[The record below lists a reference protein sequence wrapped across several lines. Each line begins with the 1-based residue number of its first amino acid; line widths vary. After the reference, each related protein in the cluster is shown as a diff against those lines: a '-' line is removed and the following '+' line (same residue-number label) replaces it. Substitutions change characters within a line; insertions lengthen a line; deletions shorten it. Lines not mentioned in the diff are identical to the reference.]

1 MKLPCELIRDLLP
14 LYAEHLTSPE
24 TGQLIE
30 EHLQSC
36 PVCRDELHSIR
47 LPVPVQAD
55 AQADAPLKQVH
66 AALRKKQL
74 LTILA
79 AVLAVVCALALA
91 VWMYSAEAPATVEE
105 ARFWTYNR
113 KEDSANLCILEVQG
127 EGVWLEVE
135 GGFSWGMENITVTA
149 MHYRFPGVHRALLA
163 LVGSEASSASVT
175 VSRTQVLT
183 VVCADETRYYS
194 DGQQVERFI
203 VRVDPDGTVQ
213 YGYGTE
219 EQYGSSFQKG

>member
-36 PVCRDELHSIR
+36 PACRDELHAIR

-55 AQADAPLKQVH
+55 PQADAPLKQVH

-91 VWMYSAEAPATVEE
+91 VWMYNAKALATVEE
-105 ARFWTYNR
+105 AQFWTYNR
-113 KEDSANLCILEVQG
+113 KENSANLCILEVQG
-127 EGVWLEVE
+127 EGVWLTQDEP
-135 GGFSWGMENITVTA
+135 FSWGSPTVTVQA
-149 MHYRFPGVHRALLA
+149 VRYRFPHFHAALAGVFGSAASSKTIAVSNTQLLA
-163 LVGSEASSASVT
+163 VE
-175 VSRTQVLT
+175 
-183 VVCADETRYYS
+183 CADETLHYQE
-194 DGQQVERFI
+194 GQPVYAYF
-203 VRVDPDGTVQ
+203 VNGSVV
-213 YGYGTE
+213 YGTE
-219 EQYGSSFQKG
+219 QQFSLYPRA

>member
-36 PVCRDELHSIR
+36 PACRDELHSIR

-74 LTILA
+74 LTTLA

-91 VWMYSAEAPATVEE
+91 VWMYSAKAPATVEE

-127 EGVWLEVE
+127 EGVWLTLDEL
-135 GGFSWGMENITVTA
+135 GQPDRDGAG
-149 MHYRFPGVHRALLA
+149 RALPFPA
-163 LVGSEASSASVT
+163 LPR
-175 VSRTQVLT
+175 RTGRGV
-183 VVCADETRYYS
+183 R
-194 DGQQVERFI
+194 ERGI
-203 VRVDPDGTVQ
+203 
-213 YGYGTE
+213 
-219 EQYGSSFQKG
+219 FQDHRRFQHPAARRRLC

>member
-36 PVCRDELHSIR
+36 PACRDELHSIR

-79 AVLAVVCALALA
+79 AMLAVVCALALA

-127 EGVWLEVE
+127 EGVWLTLDEP
-135 GGFSWGMENITVTA
+135 FSWGSPTVTVQA
-149 MHYRFPGVHRALLA
+149 VRHRFPHFHAALAGVFGSAASSKTIAVSNTQLLA
-163 LVGSEASSASVT
+163 
-175 VSRTQVLT
+175 
-183 VVCADETRYYS
+183 VVCADETLHYRE
-194 DGQQVERFI
+194 GQPVSAYRLNGTI
-203 VRVDPDGTVQ
+203 V
-213 YGYGTE
+213 YGTE
-219 EQYGSSFQKG
+219 QELGLYPRA

>member
-14 LYAEHLTSPE
+14 LYAEHLISPE

-36 PVCRDELHSIR
+36 PACRDELHSIR

-91 VWMYSAEAPATVEE
+91 VWMYSAKALATVEE
-105 ARFWTYNR
+105 AQFWTYNR
-113 KEDSANLCILEVQG
+113 KENSANLCILEVQG
-127 EGVWLEVE
+127 EGVWLTLDEP
-135 GGFSWGMENITVTA
+135 FSWGSPTVTVQA
-149 MHYRFPGVHRALLA
+149 VRYRFPHVHAALAGVFGSAASSKTIAVSNTQLLA
-163 LVGSEASSASVT
+163 VE
-175 VSRTQVLT
+175 
-183 VVCADETRYYS
+183 CADETLHYQE
-194 DGQQVERFI
+194 GQPVYAYF
-203 VRVDPDGTVQ
+203 VNGSVV
-213 YGYGTE
+213 YGTE
-219 EQYGSSFQKG
+219 QQFSLYPRA

>member
-24 TGQLIE
+24 TSQLIE

-36 PVCRDELHSIR
+36 PACRDELHSIR

-91 VWMYSAEAPATVEE
+91 VWMYSAKAPATVEE

-127 EGVWLEVE
+127 EGVWLTLDEP
-135 GGFSWGMENITVTA
+135 FSWG
-149 MHYRFPGVHRALLA
+149 
-163 LVGSEASSASVT
+163 
-175 VSRTQVLT
+175 SR
-183 VVCADETRYYS
+183 
-194 DGQQVERFI
+194 
-203 VRVDPDGTVQ
+203 P
-213 YGYGTE
+213 
-219 EQYGSSFQKG
+219 

>member
-36 PVCRDELHSIR
+36 PACRDELHSIR

-91 VWMYSAEAPATVEE
+91 VWMYSAKARATVE
-105 ARFWTYNR
+105 
-113 KEDSANLCILEVQG
+113 
-127 EGVWLEVE
+127 
-135 GGFSWGMENITVTA
+135 
-149 MHYRFPGVHRALLA
+149 
-163 LVGSEASSASVT
+163 
-175 VSRTQVLT
+175 
-183 VVCADETRYYS
+183 
-194 DGQQVERFI
+194 
-203 VRVDPDGTVQ
+203 
-213 YGYGTE
+213 
-219 EQYGSSFQKG
+219 

>member
-36 PVCRDELHSIR
+36 PACRDELHSIC

-74 LTILA
+74 LTTLA

-91 VWMYSAEAPATVEE
+91 VWMYSAKAPATVEE

-127 EGVWLEVE
+127 EGQ
-135 GGFSWGMENITVTA
+135 A
-149 MHYRFPGVHRALLA
+149 
-163 LVGSEASSASVT
+163 
-175 VSRTQVLT
+175 
-183 VVCADETRYYS
+183 VVML
-194 DGQQVERFI
+194 
-203 VRVDPDGTVQ
+203 
-213 YGYGTE
+213 
-219 EQYGSSFQKG
+219 